1 MNVHYQTNG
10 HHWETIEAQGS
21 TSITLDYRRPDEGE
35 ITVMVLGTVCNVD
48 VTREGVVI
56 SVWPNDL
63 DTPSAEL
70 RLTWAEAV
78 ALAQPLRSEVGPL

>member
-1 MNVHYQTNG
+1 MNVRTAFTTMENVG
-10 HHWETIEAQGS
+10 EVFV
-21 TSITLDYRRPDEGE
+21 TLDYRRTDERE
-35 ITVMVLGTVCNVD
+35 LSVMVLGTVCNVD

-56 SVWPNDL
+56 SVWPNDV
-63 DTPSAEL
+63 DAPRAEL